1 MIEMGS
7 ISSTEWE
14 AYNKE
19 FFQLKDSLEDID
31 LFILLK
37 CELQENINRIKKRG
51 RSYDEAKDTSYL
63 ISLEQKYHQFQ
74 KFVKTQM
81 PKCRVLE
88 IDTTCMTPVEVLHLL
103 ENYIF
108 SKFVSDMQ
116 PRTLKGKFGI
126 KC

>member
-1 MIEMGS
+1 MGS
-7 ISSTEWE
+7 ISTSEWSQ
-14 AYNKE
+14 YNQK
-19 FFQLKDSLEDID
+19 FDDLKDSLEEID

-51 RSYDEAKDTSYL
+51 RSYDEAKDTSYI
-63 ISLEQKYHQFQ
+63 ISLEQKYMKFQ
-74 KFVKTQM
+74 KFVKEQM
-81 PKCRVLE
+81 PNCRVLE
-88 IDTTCMTPVEVLHLL
+88 IDTTCMTPVDVLHKL

-116 PRTLKGKFGI
+116 PRSLNGKFGI

>member
-1 MIEMGS
+1 MGS
-7 ISSTEWE
+7 ISSSEWTL
-14 AYNKE
+14 YNKE
-19 FFQLKDSLEDID
+19 FNAMKDSLEEID

-37 CELQENINRIKKRG
+37 CELQENISRIKKRG

-63 ISLEQKYHQFQ
+63 ISLEQKYMKFQ
-74 KFVKTQM
+74 KFVKEQM
-81 PKCRVLE
+81 PNCRVLE

-108 SKFVSDMQ
+108 SKYVSDMQ
-116 PRTLKGKFGI
+116 PRSLTGKFGI